1 MPCWTLG
8 KQVIAEGIETEEQA
22 AIVEQLGCEFGQGY
36 YYARPEDA
44 KAVEALL
51 DRCAAASDAPD
62 RWPQLPGPSVA
73 GAS

>member
-1 MPCWTLG
+1 M
-8 KQVIAEGIETEEQA
+8 IAEGIETEEQA